1 MGLGSRI
8 TVINSF
14 IKNPDDLVLP
24 VSVWEK
30 IKLLL
35 SAVIY
40 DFGIA
45 FIFVIFMGALSPVLE
60 PYENLLNS
68 ESYTIWTSILIICIL
83 TPLLEEGIFRFSLK
97 YKRNYPLR
105 ALGYLLKKDFS
116 GFWKRNLRVI
126 VYLFSA
132 VFGFIHLSN
141 YTNVDL
147 TFFLLAP
154 IIVGAQLFAGIIF
167 SFLRLKLGFLWAVL
181 GHFFHNFILIML
193 AFLFFHNVERVLVD
207 NENVNF
213 KATGI
218 AFTVERAST
227 LSFDTLNDGNILC
240 LEAQNYSL
248 QKVVD
253 ILYPSDSLK
262 IRDNDQ
268 VDFHL
273 ISKTSEGYAKE
284 EFLKVLKEH
293 YTFKKTKD
301 STHTR

>member
-8 TVINSF
+8 EDINSF
-14 IKNPDDLVLP
+14 IKSPDDCVFQ
-24 VSVWEK
+24 VSIWEK
-30 IKLLL
+30 IKYLIT
-35 SAVIY
+35 AVSY

-45 FIFVIFMGALSPVLE
+45 FIFVILSGVLSPLLE
-60 PYENLLNS
+60 PYENLLNT
-68 ESYTIWTSILIICIL
+68 ETYTIWTSILIICIL

-97 YKRNYPLR
+97 YKRNYLLR
-105 ALGYLLKKDFS
+105 VLGYLLKKDFS
-116 GFWKRNLRVI
+116 NFWKRNLRPI
-126 VYLFSA
+126 VYIVSA

-193 AFLFFHNVERVLVD
+193 AFLFFHNVERELIN
-207 NENVNF
+207 NENVIF

-218 AFTVERAST
+218 AFTVERASNM
-227 LSFDTLNDGNILC
+227 SFDTLNNGNLLC
-240 LEAQNYSL
+240 LEVQNYSL

-253 ILYPSDSLK
+253 KLYPSDSLK

-268 VDFHL
+268 VDFNL
-273 ISKTSEGYAKE
+273 ISKTPEGYAKE

-293 YTFKKTKD
+293 YTFKKSKD
-301 STHTR
+301 STLTR